1 MDTRYLTQ
9 KLAETEAKNDRI
21 GSYYIAGVCA
31 GLGNAAT
38 SNPPGSPATVAHSD
52 PPARPT
58 VAAVGVATDFA
69 FLVGL
74 TAAIAGALW
83 ALG

>member
-21 GSYYIAGVCA
+21 GSYYTVRVCA
-31 GLGNAAT
+31 GLGDPAA

-52 PPARPT
+52 PPPRPT
-58 VAAVGVATDFA
+58 VAALVVATDIA